1 MPVFAAPPGIPG
13 SPDRCSMQCPPR
25 SGRTDRVNEW
35 ALGAAASSSPSSES
49 RYRVASAATSQQR
62 PDSVATPGHP
72 YGVRQPRSVCAVA
85 EATAFGPAD
94 TLNSVPGPHRVVAAL
109 CALTLMTS
117 ACTVSP
123 PPAPQSTDTSKITT
137 PPPPKATQI
146 IMAIDS
152 IGPGFNSHLL
162 SDQSP
167 VNAAISSLVLPS
179 SFRPVPDP
187 ASPTGSRW
195 ELDTTLLESAVV
207 TNENPFTVTY
217 KIRPEAQW
225 TDNAPIGAD
234 DFSYLWR
241 QMVSHPGVV
250 DPAGYDL
257 ITGVQSVEGG
267 KTAVVTF
274 SQPYPAWRELF
285 NDILPAHIVKD
296 VPGGFAAGLARALP
310 VTGGQFRV
318 ENIDP
323 QRDEILLARNDRYWS
338 APAKP
343 DQVLFRRGGAT
354 AALADSIR
362 NGDTQVAQVHG
373 GAAAFAQLSAIPDVR
388 TARIVTPRVMQL
400 TLRAQQAALA
410 DSQVRKAILG
420 LVDVDLLA
428 SVGAGDDNT
437 VTLAQAQVRSPSD
450 PGYVPTA
457 PPALTKEA
465 ALTLLANAGYQVEPV
480 ETTPPATPGTPAP
493 ENNRGR
499 VTKDGVPLTLVLG
512 VAANDPTAVAV
523 ANTAADQLRNVGIAA
538 SVAALDPVALYGD
551 ALINNKVDAV
561 VGWHQAGGDLA
572 TALASRYGCPALE
585 ATAVS
590 TATPG
595 PTSSPSPSP
604 TSNAPVPP
612 PPTTTATPTT
622 PSPAPESGQ
631 LVQAPSNI
639 TGICDRSIQPK
650 IDAALDGTEDIGEV
664 INAVESRLW
673 NMSTVL
679 PILQDTTIV
688 AAGPS
693 VQNVCLSGAVPV
705 GIVGDAGMWV
715 KAAQ

>member
-1 MPVFAAPPGIPG
+1 MPRPV
-13 SPDRCSMQCPPR
+13 
-25 SGRTDRVNEW
+25 RVII
-35 ALGAAASSSPSSES
+35 AI
-49 RYRVASAATSQQR
+49 SA
-62 PDSVATPGHP
+62 
-72 YGVRQPRSVCAVA
+72 
-85 EATAFGPAD
+85 
-94 TLNSVPGPHRVVAAL
+94 
-109 CALTLMTS
+109 LMTLLS
-117 ACTVSP
+117 GCTVSP
-123 PPAPQSTDTSKITT
+123 PPAPQSTDTTET
-137 PPPPKATQI
+137 AAPPPPKATQI
-146 IMAIDS
+146 IMAIDW
-152 IGPGFNSHLL
+152 IGPGFNPHMLA
-162 SDQSP
+162 DQSP

-187 ASPTGSRW
+187 KTPTGSRW
-195 ELDTTLLESAVV
+195 ELDATLLDSAEV
-207 TNENPFTVTY
+207 TSQDPFTVTY
-217 KIRPEAQW
+217 KIRPEASW

-234 DFSYLWR
+234 DFWYLWQ
-241 QMVSHPGVV
+241 QMVSQPGVV

-296 VPGGFAAGLARALP
+296 IPGGFAAGLARALP

-343 DQVLFRRGGAT
+343 DLILLRRGGDA

-373 GAAAFAQLSAIPDVR
+373 GAATFAQLSAIPDVR

-400 TLRAQQAALA
+400 SLRAQQPALA

-420 LVDVDLLA
+420 LLDVDLLA
-428 SVGAGDDNT
+428 AVGAGDDNT

-457 PPALTKEA
+457 PPAISKGD
-465 ALTLLANAGYQVEPV
+465 ALGLLIDAGYEVEPV
-480 ETTPPATPGTPAP
+480 ETPAPPTPGTPGP
-493 ENNRGR
+493 DNDRGR
-499 VTKDGVPLTLVLG
+499 IMKDGDPLSLVIG
-512 VAANDPTAVAV
+512 VAANDPTSVAV

-538 SVAALDPVALYGD
+538 SVSALDPVVLYGD
-551 ALINNKVDAV
+551 ALANNRVDAV

-572 TALASRYGCPALE
+572 TALASRYGCRALE
-585 ATAVS
+585 TTAVATAEPGTSAQPTPTSTTTTTSAKPSPTTTPS
-590 TATPG
+590 TATP
-595 PTSSPSPSP
+595 TS
-604 TSNAPVPP
+604 
-612 PPTTTATPTT
+612 TTA
-622 PSPAPESGQ
+622 SPVPESGE

-650 IDAALDGTEDIGEV
+650 IDAALDGSEPIAAV
-664 INAVESRLW
+664 ITAVEPRLW
-673 NMSTVL
+673 NLSTVL

-693 VQNVCLSGAVPV
+693 VQNVKLSGAVPI
-705 GIVGDAGMWV
+705 GIVGDAGTWV
-715 KAAQ
+715 KTRQ

>member
-1 MPVFAAPPGIPG
+1 V
-13 SPDRCSMQCPPR
+13 
-25 SGRTDRVNEW
+25 
-35 ALGAAASSSPSSES
+35 
-49 RYRVASAATSQQR
+49 
-62 PDSVATPGHP
+62 
-72 YGVRQPRSVCAVA
+72 
-85 EATAFGPAD
+85 
-94 TLNSVPGPHRVVAAL
+94 L
-109 CALTLMTS
+109 CALVTLV
-117 ACTVSP
+117 AGCTVSP
-123 PPAPQSTDTSKITT
+123 PPAPQSTETTQST
-137 PPPPKATQI
+137 PPPPAKAMQI

-152 IGPGFNSHLL
+152 IGAGFNPHLM

-179 SFRPVPDP
+179 SFRPMPDP
-187 ASPTGSRW
+187 NSPTGSRW
-195 ELDTTLLESAVV
+195 ELDTTLLESADV
-207 TNENPFTVTY
+207 TNQNPFTVTY
-217 KIRPEAQW
+217 KIRPEASW
-225 TDNAPIGAD
+225 TDNAPIAAD
-234 DFSYLWR
+234 DYWYLWR
-241 QMVSHPGVV
+241 QMVSQPGVV

-257 ITGVQSVEGG
+257 ITGVQSIEGG

-285 NDILPAHIVKD
+285 NNILPAHIVKD

-318 ENIDP
+318 ESIDP

-343 DQVLFRRGGAT
+343 DQVLFRRGGSS

-373 GAAAFAQLSAIPDVR
+373 GAAAFGQLSAIPDVR

-400 TLRAQQAALA
+400 SLRAQQPALT

-420 LVDVDLLA
+420 LLDVDLLA

-457 PPALTKEA
+457 PPAITKEA
-465 ALTLLANAGYQVEPV
+465 ALALLANAGYQVEPV
-480 ETTPPATPGTPAP
+480 ETPPPATPGTPAP

-499 VTKDGVPLTLVLG
+499 ITKDGVPLTLVLG

-538 SVAALDPVALYGD
+538 SVSALDPVALYGD
-551 ALINNKVDAV
+551 ALINNRVDAV

-572 TALASRYGCPALE
+572 TSLASRYGCPALE
-585 ATAVS
+585 ASTVS
-590 TATPG
+590 TTTPG
-595 PTSSPSPSP
+595 ATSSTPTPSSTANSPSTTGNSP
-604 TSNAPVPP
+604 APPR
-612 PPTTTATPTT
+612 PTTTPTQTT

-639 TGICDRSIQPK
+639 TGICDHSIQPK

-664 INAVESRLW
+664 INAVEPRLW

-693 VQNVCLSGAVPV
+693 VQNVSLSGAVPV
-705 GIVGDAGMWV
+705 GIVGDAGKWV
-715 KAAQ
+715 KPRQ

>member
-1 MPVFAAPPGIPG
+1 VP
-13 SPDRCSMQCPPR
+13 
-25 SGRTDRVNEW
+25 T
-35 ALGAAASSSPSSES
+35 
-49 RYRVASAATSQQR
+49 
-62 PDSVATPGHP
+62 
-72 YGVRQPRSVCAVA
+72 
-85 EATAFGPAD
+85 TA
-94 TLNSVPGPHRVVAAL
+94 RRAAL
-109 CALTLMTS
+109 SLGVLVSSLALVS

-123 PPAPQSTDTSKITT
+123 PPAPQSTDTTET
-137 PPPPKATQI
+137 APPPPPRLMQI

-152 IGPGFNSHLL
+152 IGPGFNPHLL

-195 ELDTTLLESAVV
+195 ELDTTLLDSAEV
-207 TNENPFTVTY
+207 TNQNPFTVTY

-225 TDNAPIGAD
+225 TDNAPIAAD
-234 DFSYLWR
+234 DFWYLWR
-241 QMVSHPGVV
+241 QMVTQPGVV

-257 ITGVQSVEGG
+257 ITGAQSVEGG

-296 VPGGFAAGLARALP
+296 IPGGFAGGLARAMP

-338 APAKP
+338 AAAKP

-373 GAAAFAQLSAIPDVR
+373 GAAAFAQLSAIPDLR

-400 TLRAQQAALA
+400 TLRAQQPALA

-420 LVDVDLLA
+420 LLDVDLLA

-457 PPALTKEA
+457 PPAMTKEA
-465 ALTLLANAGYQVEPV
+465 ALGLLADAGYQVEPV
-480 ETTPPATPGTPAP
+480 ETTPPRTPGTPAP
-493 ENNRGR
+493 ENSRGQI
-499 VTKDGVPLTLVLG
+499 TKDEVPLALVLG
-512 VAANDPTAVAV
+512 VAANDPTSVAV

-538 SVAALDPVALYGD
+538 SVSALDPVVLYGD
-551 ALINNKVDAV
+551 ALTNNRVDAV

-590 TATPG
+590 TATRA
-595 PTSSPSPSP
+595 TSSPSPTP
-604 TSNAPVPP
+604 TSNSPVPP
-612 PPTTTATPTT
+612 RTTTTATPTA

-639 TGICDRSIQPK
+639 TGVCDRSIQPK
-650 IDAALDGTEDIGEV
+650 IDAALDGADDIAEV
-664 INAVESRLW
+664 ITAVEPRLW

-693 VQNVCLSGAVPV
+693 VQNVSLSGAVQV
-705 GIVGDAGMWV
+705 GIVADAGIWT
-715 KAAQ
+715 KAPQ